1 MFKFVLREEG
11 EDFLDPDV
19 TSSIEKCIKHWHGWY
34 CGVVSV
40 SVFCVLQELLQ
51 RLFQLF
57 DHDRDNL
64 LVQEDWVEF
73 LKERLT

>member
-1 MFKFVLREEG
+1 
-11 EDFLDPDV
+11 
-19 TSSIEKCIKHWHGWY
+19 
-34 CGVVSV
+34 
-40 SVFCVLQELLQ
+40 LQELLQ

-57 DHDRDNL
+57 DQDRDNL

>member
-1 MFKFVLREEG
+1 
-11 EDFLDPDV
+11 
-19 TSSIEKCIKHWHGWY
+19 
-34 CGVVSV
+34 
-40 SVFCVLQELLQ
+40 VLQELLQ

-57 DHDRDNL
+57 DQDRDSL

>member
-1 MFKFVLREEG
+1 
-11 EDFLDPDV
+11 
-19 TSSIEKCIKHWHGWY
+19 
-34 CGVVSV
+34 
-40 SVFCVLQELLQ
+40 VFRVFQELLQ

-57 DHDRDNL
+57 DQDRDNQ

>member
-1 MFKFVLREEG
+1 
-11 EDFLDPDV
+11 
-19 TSSIEKCIKHWHGWY
+19 
-34 CGVVSV
+34 
-40 SVFCVLQELLQ
+40 LQELLQ

-57 DHDRDNL
+57 DQDRDNQ

>member
-1 MFKFVLREEG
+1 M
-11 EDFLDPDV
+11 
-19 TSSIEKCIKHWHGWY
+19 
-34 CGVVSV
+34 
-40 SVFCVLQELLQ
+40 LQELLQ

-57 DHDRDNL
+57 DQDRDNL

>member
-1 MFKFVLREEG
+1 
-11 EDFLDPDV
+11 
-19 TSSIEKCIKHWHGWY
+19 
-34 CGVVSV
+34 
-40 SVFCVLQELLQ
+40 VLQELLQ

-57 DHDRDNL
+57 DQNRDNL

>member
-1 MFKFVLREEG
+1 MAV
-11 EDFLDPDV
+11 
-19 TSSIEKCIKHWHGWY
+19 Y
-34 CGVVSV
+34 
-40 SVFCVLQELLQ
+40 VLQELLQ

-57 DHDRDNL
+57 DQDRDGL